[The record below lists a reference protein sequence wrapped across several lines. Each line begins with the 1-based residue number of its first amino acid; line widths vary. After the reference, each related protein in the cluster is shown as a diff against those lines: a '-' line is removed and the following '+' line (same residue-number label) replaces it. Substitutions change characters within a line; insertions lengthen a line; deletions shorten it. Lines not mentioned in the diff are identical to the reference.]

1 MPAKVAQDMPSNIL
15 ILSAYPLSQNFQNAL
30 NALIGSPSERATLN
44 DLRALNPPALLAA
57 LWRIAPNRLILPL
70 EDESS
75 LALLPIVKL
84 LAGFTRAKRIEIVNP
99 DMSVVR
105 ISRLATIV
113 DFVRFAGASLSLVLH
128 AVKSNIELKALSR
141 SPRNDLHAS
150 KKNDRVLYLKTN
162 LWMGIKAGGSVGHI
176 AGVVNALQQAQYP
189 VTFASA
195 EPPVMVDSDV
205 ELLHVAPPRTF
216 GLPYGLNNYRF
227 QELFAKAVGAAL
239 SDQPHGIIYQRQSA
253 ANYLGVVLSRK
264 YDLPLIVEYNGSE
277 TWIAQNWG
285 RKMSFPSLAIMAE
298 DVMLRHAHLVVTISD
313 VLRDE
318 LISRGVEPKRIVA
331 YPNCIDPRVFD
342 PGRFSLEER
351 TKLRARYGI
360 ASHERLIAFIGTFG
374 QWHGVDVL
382 ARAIARLRT
391 NHSEWLRHNNCR
403 FMLVGDGMK
412 MNEVRRIINDAGA
425 GDVCVIT
432 GLVPQHEAPL
442 HLAAADLFLSP
453 HVSNTD
459 GSKFFGSPTKLFEYM
474 AMDRGIYGSR
484 LDQIGDVLSP
494 SLDVKNLPGPDV
506 SPQETNLEV
515 ALLGRP
521 GDVDDLIAGIQFL
534 VERPEWAERLAAN
547 ARKKALSDYTW
558 QRHVQAILDG
568 YKAISNEPR

>member
-1 MPAKVAQDMPSNIL
+1 MRSNIL
-15 ILSAYPLSQNFQNAL
+15 ILSVYPLSQNFQNAL
-30 NALIGSPSERATLN
+30 GALIEGPSERATLN

-57 LWRIAPNRLILPL
+57 LWKISPNRLILPL

-99 DMSVVR
+99 DMSIVQ
-105 ISRLATIV
+105 ISRAATVV
-113 DFVRFAGASLSLVLH
+113 DFIRFVGASLRLVLQ
-128 AVKSNIELKALSR
+128 AAKSAIELKALLR
-141 SPRNDLHAS
+141 SPRS
-150 KKNDRVLYLKTN
+150 KLRISDKNRRVLYLKTN

-195 EPPVMVDSDV
+195 EPPVMVDPEV
-205 ELLHVAPPRTF
+205 ELLNVAPPRTF

-227 QELFAKAVGAAL
+227 QELFAKAAGAAL
-239 SDQPHGIIYQRQSA
+239 SDKPYGIIYQRQSA

-264 YDLPLIVEYNGSE
+264 YELPLIVEYNGSE

-285 RKMSFPSLAIMAE
+285 RKMSFHGLATMAE
-298 DVMLRHAHLVVTISD
+298 EAMLHHAHLVVTISD

-318 LISRGVEPKRIVA
+318 LISRGVEPKRIVT
-331 YPNCIDPRVFD
+331 YPNCIDPEIFD
-342 PGRFSLEER
+342 PARFSLEER
-351 TKLRARYGI
+351 VALRARYGI
-360 ASHERLIAFIGTFG
+360 APHERLITFIGTFG

-382 ARAIARLRT
+382 AKAIARLCT
-391 NHSEWLRHNNCR
+391 DDLEWLQRNKCR
-403 FMLVGDGMK
+403 FMLVGDGLK
-412 MNEVRRIINDAGA
+412 MNEVRRVINEADAG
-425 GDVCVIT
+425 GICVIT
-432 GLVPQHEAPL
+432 GLVPQSEAPL

-484 LDQIGDVLSP
+484 LDQIGVVLSP
-494 SLDVKNLPGPDV
+494 NLDVKNLPGPSV
-506 SPQETNLEV
+506 SPQEANQEV
-515 ALLGRP
+515 AVLGEP
-521 GDVDDLIAGIQFL
+521 DNVDDLIAGIRFL

-547 ARKKALSDYTW
+547 ARTKALSEYTW
-558 QRHVQAILDG
+558 QRHV
-568 YKAISNEPR
+568 

>member
-1 MPAKVAQDMPSNIL
+1 VAQDMSSDIL

-30 NALIGSPSERATLN
+30 GALIGGPFERATLN
-44 DLRALNPPALLAA
+44 DLRALSPPALLAA
-57 LWRIAPNRLILPL
+57 LWKISPNRLILPL

-84 LAGFTRAKRIEIVNP
+84 LAGFTRAKQIEIVNP
-99 DMSVVR
+99 NMSVVQ
-105 ISRLATIV
+105 ISRLATVI
-113 DFVRFAGASLSLVLH
+113 DFIRFTGASLRLLLQ
-128 AVKSNIELKALSR
+128 AVKSTFELKALFR
-141 SPRNDLHAS
+141 SPRSVLHAS
-150 KKNDRVLYLKTN
+150 RDNRHVLYLKTN
-162 LWMGIKAGGSVGHI
+162 LWMGLKAGGSVGHI
-176 AGVVNALQQAQYP
+176 AGVVNALQHADYP

-195 EPPVMVDSDV
+195 EPPLMVDSEV
-205 ELLHVAPPRTF
+205 KLLHVAPPRTF

-227 QELFAKAVGAAL
+227 QEIFVKAAGAAL
-239 SDQPHGIIYQRQSA
+239 STHPHGIIYQRQSA

-264 YDLPLIVEYNGSE
+264 YNLPLIVEYNGSE
-277 TWIAQNWG
+277 VWVARNWG
-285 RKMSFPSLAIMAE
+285 RRLSFEGLATLAE
-298 DVMLRHAHLVVTISD
+298 EAMLRHAHLIVTISD

-318 LISRGVEPKRIVA
+318 LISRGVEPKRIVT

-342 PGRFSLEER
+342 PDRFSLEER

-360 ASHERLIAFIGTFG
+360 APHERLIAFIGTFG

-391 NHSEWLRHNNCR
+391 NHAEWLKRNNCR

-412 MNEVRRIINDAGA
+412 MNEVRRVINDAGA
-425 GDVCVIT
+425 DDICVIT

-484 LDQIGDVLSP
+484 LDQIGEVLSP
-494 SLDVKNLPGPDV
+494 SLDVKNLPGPDI

-515 ALLGRP
+515 AVLGEP

-547 ARKKALSDYTW
+547 ARRKALSDYTW

-568 YKAISNEPR
+568 YKAISNEPG